1 MIYFRKYWKNST
13 FGWFEQPS
21 APRKRLGGPV
31 RHELDRGFDPILP
44 AKPETRT
51 AGLAKGQSAVE
62 FAIVASLFFFLLLAV
77 LDYGWLFFA
86 QMNVQQAIDD
96 GGRFASTGNHTTVT
110 TAGVPTTLS
119 RMQSII
125 DTVQNEISVPGINV
139 QSNLVVCS
147 DLGGCSNNG
156 GSAPAGGPEDTVT
169 MTLTTSLPL
178 FTPVLASLFSGGAYT
193 FTSSTTFKNE
203 PFNPSQTN

>member
-1 MIYFRKYWKNST
+1 MRKFNR
-13 FGWFEQPS
+13 GRLDE
-21 APRKRLGGPV
+21 APN
-31 RHELDRGFDPILP
+31 LP
-44 AKPETRT
+44 ARSNALSP
-51 AGLAKGQSAVE
+51 GLKRGQSAVE
-62 FAIVASLFFFLLLAV
+62 FAIVGGLFFFLILAV
-77 LDYGWLFFA
+77 LNYGWLFFA

-110 TAGVPTTLS
+110 TGGVQTTLS

-147 DLGGCSNNG
+147 DLGGCSNAG

-193 FTSSTTFKNE
+193 FTASTTFKNE
-203 PFNPSQTN
+203 PFNPSETN